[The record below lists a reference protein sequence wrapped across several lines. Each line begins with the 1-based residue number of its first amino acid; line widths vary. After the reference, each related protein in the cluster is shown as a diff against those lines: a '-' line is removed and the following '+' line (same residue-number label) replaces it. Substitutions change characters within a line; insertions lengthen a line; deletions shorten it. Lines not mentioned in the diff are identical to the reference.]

1 MFGTS
6 FFHYFPLPSQGYL
19 KALEAAVQAA
29 VSPRAGGASASG
41 ARALAAAAIRCMC
54 GLLSAHPHFN
64 FRSNLVRTVVAGTNH
79 KLTEVREA
87 CCKCLAGVFM
97 EDVQG
102 EVSLEVTKAVAK
114 FIKERK

>member
-1 MFGTS
+1 M
-6 FFHYFPLPSQGYL
+6 
-19 KALEAAVQAA
+19 
-29 VSPRAGGASASG
+29 SPKGGGGAAASG
-41 ARALAAAAIRCMC
+41 ARALASAAIRCMC

-79 KLTEVREA
+79 KLAEVREA
-87 CCKCLAGVFM
+87 CCRCLGGVFA
-97 EDVQG
+97 EDTQG